1 MLTVAIF
8 PERNSSCHF
17 RPTRAVSRMREAAH
31 RVESRGIEWPG
42 CARRQAADESRGPR
56 TRSLVDP
63 LGDHRH
69 GRELAARGPEPP
81 RRRFSDDGRGKE
93 CCSSVFQCD
102 RPFQLFRT
110 PPPAA
115 GYLLEPPGSSSTLW
129 PSTGDEPGR
138 GGDRKCRR
146 SRLGPGVRGL
156 LRMGLGASAAR
167 TRLGCLHDDRDRW
180 HRPGLLALGGSARG
194 DRPEASVVSG
204 VILGLVAG
212 IAFAL
217 YTCAAS
223 RAITSGYLRV
233 G

>member
-1 MLTVAIF
+1 MAIF

-69 GRELAARGPEPP
+69 GRELAARGREPP
-81 RRRFSDDGRGKE
+81 RRRFSDDGRGR
-93 CCSSVFQCD
+93 S
-102 RPFQLFRT
+102 
-110 PPPAA
+110 AA
-115 GYLLEPPGSSSTLW
+115 LQYFNATGHFSSSGPHRPPLVTCWSRRGRRL
-129 PSTGDEPGR
+129 PSGLLRGDEPGR

-212 IAFAL
+212 IAIAL
-217 YTCAAS
+217 YTYAAS